1 MLEHVKHVVSL
12 ASVVVLFG
20 YTLHVMIIQ
29 EMKIRTII
37 MKTWVVNVEED
48 ENGDAYI
55 QLPDEVLQ
63 HANLKEG
70 DTVVWTDNKDG
81 SWSLQKKVDDV

>member
-1 MLEHVKHVVSL
+1 
-12 ASVVVLFG
+12 
-20 YTLHVMIIQ
+20 
-29 EMKIRTII
+29 

-55 QLPDEVLQ
+55 QLPEEVLQ

-70 DTVVWTDNKDG
+70 DTVHWQDNGDG
-81 SWSLQKKVDDV
+81 TWSLSKKDKNEN

>member
-1 MLEHVKHVVSL
+1 
-12 ASVVVLFG
+12 
-20 YTLHVMIIQ
+20 
-29 EMKIRTII
+29 

-55 QLPDEVLQ
+55 QLPEEVLQ

-70 DTVVWTDNKDG
+70 DTVIWTDNKDG
-81 SWSLQKKVDDV
+81 SWTLQKKVDDL

>member
-1 MLEHVKHVVSL
+1 
-12 ASVVVLFG
+12 
-20 YTLHVMIIQ
+20 MIIQ

-70 DTVVWTDNKDG
+70 DTVVWTDNEDG
-81 SWSLQKKVDDV
+81 SWSLQKKVDDERK